1 MKTNTTM
8 TNTKRLVLTAVCI
21 ALCIVLP
28 MAFHSIPNGGS
39 IMLPMHIPVLLCG
52 MMCGAPYGALC
63 GLLGPMLS
71 GILTSM
77 PPAAVMPGMMVECAV
92 YGLVTGVML
101 RRVHTGKLYTDLYVS
116 LITAMLLGRVV
127 SGIAKALIFQAGKYT
142 MAAWVT
148 ASFVTALPGIVL
160 QLVAVPA
167 IVYYLTRAGLLPQ
180 RYPA

>member
-1 MKTNTTM
+1 
-8 TNTKRLVLTAVCI
+8 
-21 ALCIVLP
+21 
-28 MAFHSIPNGGS
+28 
-39 IMLPMHIPVLLCG
+39 
-52 MMCGAPYGALC
+52 
-63 GLLGPMLS
+63 
-71 GILTSM
+71 
-77 PPAAVMPGMMVECAV
+77 MPGMMVECAV

-180 RYPA
+180 RYPV